1 VHARVTF
8 AQVKPEDIEDSAR
21 LFEEGIIPAAREE
34 EGFRGA
40 LFLARDDGTV
50 MAIDLADSLDHL
62 RANEEHGLYQTEV
75 ASSGAASLAI
85 RTASSSESPS
95 PRASTAGS
103 SCSRTPADPHESH
116 ELGYD
121 PCPEVVR
128 GGT

>member
-40 LFLARDDGTV
+40 LFLVRDDGTV

-62 RANEEHGLYQTEV
+62 RANEKHGFYQAEV
-75 ASSGAASLAI
+75 AKFRSRIVGHPHREFYRVAVSRGIQGGVELLDDAS
-85 RTASSSESPS
+85 
-95 PRASTAGS
+95 
-103 SCSRTPADPHESH
+103 
-116 ELGYD
+116 
-121 PCPEVVR
+121 
-128 GGT
+128 